1 MSIKKHTTLYLLII
15 KITIKE
21 TVILHMYIQPPQSYV
36 LFHTHPP
43 SPSPLSRSLTHPL
56 RTHIYNIYTLKRYLN
71 YDQRNSII
79 YQTLQILFFFN
90 PHLSHHALHRCS
102 LHPLHSTLYIT
113 IISLSLQTHVHQNG
127 HQPIYNWLKFSW
139 DVACTIN
146 RST

>member
-1 MSIKKHTTLYLLII
+1 
-15 KITIKE
+15 
-21 TVILHMYIQPPQSYV
+21 MYIHPPPILCVISHTSPIP
-36 LFHTHPP
+36 LTSLTLSHTPSTHTH
-43 SPSPLSRSLTHPL
+43 
-56 RTHIYNIYTLKRYLN
+56 IQYIYTLKRYLN